1 MVFVKEVQTK
11 KQQSEFVKFPLK
23 LYKNNPYFVPPLYG
37 DEMAMFKK
45 NYVYHD
51 QCKSKFFL
59 AYDENGKVVG
69 RIHAILQQVANEKWG
84 QKRIRFTRFD
94 SIDSQEVANALFAAV
109 ENWAKELSMEEVVG
123 PLGFSDLEREGL
135 LIEGF
140 DQLST
145 FEEQYNYDYYPRLIE
160 NLGYQKDIDWVERQ
174 IRAPKEVD
182 ERLLRISTK
191 MLEKYNLKFGQA
203 KNTNDFIKK
212 YGDGIFEILDDTYE
226 DLYGTVPFTE
236 GMKKMLIANFK
247 LIVDIKYTAVIV
259 DENDKIVCFALC
271 FPSIA
276 KAVQKSGGRLTPAC
290 LIRLLKALK
299 RPKILDLALI
309 GVVKEYRLKGVASAM
324 MAQLMNILKNGIEYA
339 ETNLNLEDNSNIQ
352 NQWKNF
358 DSVLHKRRRSYVK
371 KINQ

>member
-1 MVFVKEVQTK
+1 MVFIKEVQTK

-339 ETNLNLEDNSNIQ
+339 ETNLNLEDNSSIQ

>member
-1 MVFVKEVQTK
+1 MVFIKEVQTK

-299 RPKILDLALI
+299 SPKILDLALI

-339 ETNLNLEDNSNIQ
+339 ETNLNLEDNSSIQ